1 MDVARQPEPPR
12 HACPAVEAPG
22 PAGPILATG
31 PDVIHGNH
39 VTDRTDLTSSS
50 YVSVKVNA

>member
-1 MDVARQPEPPR
+1 MDVARRPEPPR